1 MAELHIV
8 GSIDS
13 GHGFAEAAGLSDLFL
28 KWTLESG
35 PNFRVVQGLSTG
47 QTHCDHPDDA
57 EAAVWSHPLDV
68 HYTLK
73 GIDGWPRISLEV
85 WGVDRFG
92 RNELAGYGEIEE
104 LNVCENLGD
113 HMVGNVYCEFA
124 DEEHSDAALKA
135 LFGRFYAGRPL
146 VCEFSPVTDFRE
158 ARCRQYDEAVCTRGG
173 YCHFMHLRTPSRSFR
188 QDLEKPYQKKWR
200 NAREKRARQ
209 GRADSAPSRGHFRAS
224 FSLKRESACHRSR
237 LTSYQPQTS
246 PAYSDAVERSR
257 ASLSGRNWPQALAA

>member
-92 RNELAGYGEIEE
+92 RNELAGYGVCMVPTTPGLHRLECATWRPSGTLREQLSSAPRE
-104 LNVCENLGD
+104 LRRRANCAAFRELRAPPPPELRTRRRSPPTLRPRSLLPRRRAHAQAQGGD
-113 HMVGNVYCEFA
+113 RLA
-124 DEEHSDAALKA
+124 
-135 LFGRFYAGRPL
+135 RRPL
-146 VCEFSPVTDFRE
+146 PPADR
-158 ARCRQYDEAVCTRGG
+158 ADRRG
-173 YCHFMHLRTPSRSFR
+173 
-188 QDLEKPYQKKWR
+188 
-200 NAREKRARQ
+200 ARARRRHHQ
-209 GRADSAPSRGHFRAS
+209 GLHAIRRQQLGRWAQSPRLFRRGLRVCM
-224 FSLKRESACHRSR
+224 K
-237 LTSYQPQTS
+237 
-246 PAYSDAVERSR
+246 
-257 ASLSGRNWPQALAA
+257 

>member
-92 RNELAGYGEIEE
+92 RNELAGYGVCMVPTTPGLHRLECATWRPSGTLREQLSSAPRE
-104 LNVCENLGD
+104 LRRRANCA
-113 HMVGNVYCEFA
+113 A
-124 DEEHSDAALKA
+124 DANCAA
-135 LFGRFYAGRPL
+135 
-146 VCEFSPVTDFRE
+146 FRE
-158 ARCRQYDEAVCTRGG
+158 LRARAAAARIAHPPPLTADPPPAQPSSSAACRCSSTRSSSPRPSTASG
-173 YCHFMHLRTPSRSFR
+173 CRPSPPASSRST
-188 QDLEKPYQKKWR
+188 
-200 NAREKRARQ
+200 
-209 GRADSAPSRGHFRAS
+209 SASSSRTS
-224 FSLKRESACHRSR
+224 RS
-237 LTSYQPQTS
+237 T
-246 PAYSDAVERSR
+246 A
-257 ASLSGRNWPQALAA
+257 

>member
-92 RNELAGYGEIEE
+92 RNELAGYGVCMVPTTPGLHRLECATWRPSGTLREQLSSAPRE
-104 LNVCENLGD
+104 L
-113 HMVGNVYCEFA
+113 
-124 DEEHSDAALKA
+124 
-135 LFGRFYAGRPL
+135 R
-146 VCEFSPVTDFRE
+146 T
-158 ARCRQYDEAVCTRGG
+158 RCRELRAASCARAAGATRIAHPPPLTADPPRAQPSSSAASPCSSTRSSSPRPSTASG
-173 YCHFMHLRTPSRSFR
+173 CRPSPPASSRST
-188 QDLEKPYQKKWR
+188 
-200 NAREKRARQ
+200 
-209 GRADSAPSRGHFRAS
+209 SASSSRTS
-224 FSLKRESACHRSR
+224 RS
-237 LTSYQPQTS
+237 T
-246 PAYSDAVERSR
+246 A
-257 ASLSGRNWPQALAA
+257 

>member
-92 RNELAGYGEIEE
+92 RNELAGYGVCMVPTTPGLHRLECATWRPSGTLREQLSSAPRE
-104 LNVCENLGD
+104 LRSAAANCAVPPRIARAPRRPPELRPCSLP
-113 HMVGNVYCEFA
+113 
-124 DEEHSDAALKA
+124 HSLRPRS
-135 LFGRFYAGRPL
+135 LLPGRRAGAQAQGARRLARRPL
-146 VCEFSPVTDFRE
+146 PAADR
-158 ARCRQYDEAVCTRGG
+158 A
-173 YCHFMHLRTPSRSFR
+173 LRRRPDQRR
-188 QDLEKPYQKKWR
+188 R
-200 NAREKRARQ
+200 RRQ
-209 GRADSAPSRGHFRAS
+209 GLQEVWRERQL
-224 FSLKRESACHRSR
+224 SLKHSHSIYE
-237 LTSYQPQTS
+237 L
-246 PAYSDAVERSR
+246 
-257 ASLSGRNWPQALAA
+257 SLIHI

>member
-92 RNELAGYGEIEE
+92 RNELAGYG
-104 LNVCENLGD
+104 VC
-113 HMVGNVYCEFA
+113 MVPTTPGLHRLECA
-124 DEEHSDAALKA
+124 TW
-135 LFGRFYAGRPL
+135 RPSGTL
-146 VCEFSPVTDFRE
+146 RE
-158 ARCRQYDEAVCTRGG
+158 QLSSAPRE
-173 YCHFMHLRTPSRSFR
+173 LRTAAANCARRRRELRALSPPPARIAPFLTSDPPPAQPSSWAACRCSSTRSSSPRPSTASGCRPSPPASSRST
-188 QDLEKPYQKKWR
+188 
-200 NAREKRARQ
+200 
-209 GRADSAPSRGHFRAS
+209 SASSSRTS
-224 FSLKRESACHRSR
+224 RSM
-237 LTSYQPQTS
+237 
-246 PAYSDAVERSR
+246 A
-257 ASLSGRNWPQALAA
+257 

>member
-92 RNELAGYGEIEE
+92 RNELAGYG
-104 LNVCENLGD
+104 VC
-113 HMVGNVYCEFA
+113 MVPTTPGLHRLECA
-124 DEEHSDAALKA
+124 TW
-135 LFGRFYAGRPL
+135 RPSGTL
-146 VCEFSPVTDFRE
+146 RE
-158 ARCRQYDEAVCTRGG
+158 Q
-173 YCHFMHLRTPSRSFR
+173 LS
-188 QDLEKPYQKKWR
+188 
-200 NAREKRARQ
+200 
-209 GRADSAPSRGHFRAS
+209 SAP
-224 FSLKRESACHRSR
+224 RELRRRRVAPGVAPPFAAPLS
-237 LTSYQPQTS
+237 S
-246 PAYSDAVERSR
+246 PASYLPA
-257 ASLSGRNWPQALAA
+257 

>member
-92 RNELAGYGEIEE
+92 RNELAGYGVCMVPTTPGLHRLECATWRPSGTLREQLSSAPRLAARNCARRRRE
-104 LNVCENLGD
+104 LRAAAARHPSCACAHLRPSARAAFFLGG
-113 HMVGNVYCEFA
+113 VPV
-124 DEEHSDAALKA
+124 LKHKE
-135 LFGRFYAGRPL
+135 L
-146 VCEFSPVTDFRE
+146 VASPVDRFRLQTEPSGVVQINIGVVVKDF
-158 ARCRQYDEAVCTRGG
+158 
-173 YCHFMHLRTPSRSFR
+173 
-188 QDLEKPYQKKWR
+188 KKY
-200 NAREKRARQ
+200 
-209 GRADSAPSRGHFRAS
+209 GVSVS
-224 FSLKRESACHRSR
+224 
-237 LTSYQPQTS
+237 
-246 PAYSDAVERSR
+246 
-257 ASLSGRNWPQALAA
+257 

>member
-73 GIDGWPRISLEV
+73 GIDGWPRSLEV
-85 WGVDRFG
+85 WGVDRFR
-92 RNELAGYGEIEE
+92 RNELAGYGVCMVPTTPGLHRLECATWRPSGTLREQLSSAPRE
-104 LNVCENLGD
+104 LRSPPELR
-113 HMVGNVYCEFA
+113 
-124 DEEHSDAALKA
+124 
-135 LFGRFYAGRPL
+135 RFTAN
-146 VCEFSPVTDFRE
+146 C
-158 ARCRQYDEAVCTRGG
+158 ARRRLE
-173 YCHFMHLRTPSRSFR
+173 LRTSPLTADPCAQPSSSAASPCSSTRSSSPRPSTASGCRPSPPASSRST
-188 QDLEKPYQKKWR
+188 
-200 NAREKRARQ
+200 
-209 GRADSAPSRGHFRAS
+209 SASSSRTS
-224 FSLKRESACHRSR
+224 RSM
-237 LTSYQPQTS
+237 
-246 PAYSDAVERSR
+246 A
-257 ASLSGRNWPQALAA
+257 

>member
-92 RNELAGYGEIEE
+92 RNELAGYGVCMVPTTPGLHRLECATWRPSGTLREQLSSAPRE
-104 LNVCENLGD
+104 LRSAAANCALPPRI
-113 HMVGNVYCEFA
+113 A
-124 DEEHSDAALKA
+124 RAAAAARIAHSPPLTSDPPRVQPSSWAAC
-135 LFGRFYAGRPL
+135 RCSSTRSSSPRPSTASG
-146 VCEFSPVTDFRE
+146 CRPSPP
-158 ARCRQYDEAVCTRGG
+158 AS
-173 YCHFMHLRTPSRSFR
+173 SRST
-188 QDLEKPYQKKWR
+188 
-200 NAREKRARQ
+200 
-209 GRADSAPSRGHFRAS
+209 SASSSRTS
-224 FSLKRESACHRSR
+224 RSM
-237 LTSYQPQTS
+237 
-246 PAYSDAVERSR
+246 A
-257 ASLSGRNWPQALAA
+257 

>member
-13 GHGFAEAAGLSDLFL
+13 GHGVAEAAGLSDLFL

-92 RNELAGYGEIEE
+92 RNELAGYGVCMVPTTPGLHRLECATWRPSGTLREQLSSAPRE
-104 LNVCENLGD
+104 LRRRRELRAPPPRIARSPPALRPICAPATAHLRPSARAAFFLGG
-113 HMVGNVYCEFA
+113 VPV
-124 DEEHSDAALKA
+124 LKHKE
-135 LFGRFYAGRPL
+135 L
-146 VCEFSPVTDFRE
+146 VASPVDRFRLQTEPSGVVQINIGVVVKDF
-158 ARCRQYDEAVCTRGG
+158 
-173 YCHFMHLRTPSRSFR
+173 
-188 QDLEKPYQKKWR
+188 KKY
-200 NAREKRARQ
+200 
-209 GRADSAPSRGHFRAS
+209 GVSVS
-224 FSLKRESACHRSR
+224 
-237 LTSYQPQTS
+237 
-246 PAYSDAVERSR
+246 
-257 ASLSGRNWPQALAA
+257 

>member
-92 RNELAGYGEIEE
+92 RNELAGYGVCMVPTTPGLHRLECATWRPSGTLREQLSSAPRE
-104 LNVCENLGD
+104 L
-113 HMVGNVYCEFA
+113 
-124 DEEHSDAALKA
+124 
-135 LFGRFYAGRPL
+135 RRR
-146 VCEFSPVTDFRE
+146 RE
-158 ARCRQYDEAVCTRGG
+158 
-173 YCHFMHLRTPSRSFR
+173 LRT
-188 QDLEKPYQKKWR
+188 
-200 NAREKRARQ
+200 ARPRIA
-209 GRADSAPSRGHFRAS
+209 H
-224 FSLKRESACHRSR
+224 
-237 LTSYQPQTS
+237 
-246 PAYSDAVERSR
+246 
-257 ASLSGRNWPQALAA
+257 

>member
-92 RNELAGYGEIEE
+92 RNELAGYG
-104 LNVCENLGD
+104 VC
-113 HMVGNVYCEFA
+113 MVPTTPGLHRLECA
-124 DEEHSDAALKA
+124 TW
-135 LFGRFYAGRPL
+135 RPSGTL
-146 VCEFSPVTDFRE
+146 RE
-158 ARCRQYDEAVCTRGG
+158 Q
-173 YCHFMHLRTPSRSFR
+173 LS
-188 QDLEKPYQKKWR
+188 
-200 NAREKRARQ
+200 
-209 GRADSAPSRGHFRAS
+209 SAPRELRRSPRIARA
-224 FSLKRESACHRSR
+224 
-237 LTSYQPQTS
+237 
-246 PAYSDAVERSR
+246 
-257 ASLSGRNWPQALAA
+257 AAANCAPPPPP

>member
-92 RNELAGYGEIEE
+92 RNELAGYG
-104 LNVCENLGD
+104 VC
-113 HMVGNVYCEFA
+113 MVPTTPGLHRLECA
-124 DEEHSDAALKA
+124 TW
-135 LFGRFYAGRPL
+135 RPSGTL
-146 VCEFSPVTDFRE
+146 RE
-158 ARCRQYDEAVCTRGG
+158 QLSSAPRE
-173 YCHFMHLRTPSRSFR
+173 LRTPPRIAHW
-188 QDLEKPYQKKWR
+188 L
-200 NAREKRARQ
+200 RELRARHG
-209 GRADSAPSRGHFRAS
+209 GRQN
-224 FSLKRESACHRSR
+224 C
-237 LTSYQPQTS
+237 
-246 PAYSDAVERSR
+246 
-257 ASLSGRNWPQALAA
+257 ALAHSHTPSARPAFFLGGVPVLKHKELVASPVDRFRLQTEPSGVVQINIGVVVKDFKKYGVSVS